1 MIASLKPVL
10 DILGAPDAQYLI
22 PVFQRVYSWSRLQCD
37 QLWEDVLAAGEEHRM
52 HFMGTVISR
61 PVREGT
67 QGSDGAAGGLRR
79 VSLVDGQQRLVTV
92 ALLLVALRDEQRNA
106 GEGLQARELDERYLH
121 AASGAIKLGLAEA
134 DAPTLALLVDGTPLP
149 EGVEPSRFLM
159 ENRMLFREKVA
170 SSRLEA
176 SAVMAGLKELAVVSM
191 ELEDAD
197 SPQQAFESLN
207 AKGRPL
213 STADLLRNVLLATY
227 GLKEQERLFDLY
239 WTPID
244 EAFRRF
250 GPEQDIYLDA
260 ALHCWA
266 SKAAPE
272 LRAAKRSDLYQ
283 AFKVYLAQRGSYP
296 LEELL
301 ASLSAEC
308 LAFDANPA
316 SAEARAHLDWVVDKP
331 QGLVSERRL
340 FGD

>member
-1 MIASLKPVL
+1 
-10 DILGAPDAQYLI
+10 
-22 PVFQRVYSWSRLQCD
+22 
-37 QLWEDVLAAGEEHRM
+37 
-52 HFMGTVISR
+52 
-61 PVREGT
+61 
-67 QGSDGAAGGLRR
+67 
-79 VSLVDGQQRLVTV
+79 
-92 ALLLVALRDEQRNA
+92 
-106 GEGLQARELDERYLH
+106 
-121 AASGAIKLGLAEA
+121 
-134 DAPTLALLVDGTPLP
+134 
-149 EGVEPSRFLM
+149 
-159 ENRMLFREKVA
+159 MLFREKVA

-308 LAFDANPA
+308 LAFAANPA